1 MVFFM
6 EKLEFCQFL
15 LFSYYK
21 EKEGKKAVTI
31 EKSMLVYRNMDILK
45 LFYPFDSVDG
55 FLYHG

>member
-1 MVFFM
+1 M